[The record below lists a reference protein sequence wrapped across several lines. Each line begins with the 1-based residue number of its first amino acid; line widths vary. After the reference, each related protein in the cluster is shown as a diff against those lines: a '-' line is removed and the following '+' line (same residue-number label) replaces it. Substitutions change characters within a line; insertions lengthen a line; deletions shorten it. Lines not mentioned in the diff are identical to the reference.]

1 MERLSELLLNFSYLG
16 ESLSASSAFIWA
28 SAIILFRVSGRTV
41 HPLGLN
47 FFKNLFSC
55 LVFPL
60 TMWALNE
67 AIFLQVSW
75 KSYGLLIISGIIGIA
90 VSDTLLFASLNRLG
104 AGLSAIVSCFYSP
117 FVILLSFI
125 FIGERMSLLQLL
137 GVLLIISA
145 VLTISQENHRSSI
158 SPKNLLAGIILGIG
172 AMFSLAVSIVM
183 IKPLLNRSPLLWATL
198 VRSVAGMLVLGVVI
212 LFHPKGPWIWKST
225 FTLKNWKPM
234 VPGSLLGGYLALI
247 TWMGGMKF
255 TFTSI
260 ASALNQLTTIF
271 IFVMGILF
279 LKEKATKERI
289 AAVFIGVIG
298 GFLVTFF

>member
-1 MERLSELLLNFSYLG
+1 MDSFSELLQNFPYLG
-16 ESLSASSAFIWA
+16 ESLSAGSAFIWA

-41 HPLGLN
+41 PPLGLN

-55 LVFPL
+55 LAFPL
-60 TMWALNE
+60 TMLILNE
-67 AIFLQVSW
+67 PIFLKVSW
-75 KSYGLLIISGIIGIA
+75 KSYGLFVLSGIIGIA

-104 AGLSAIVSCFYSP
+104 AGLSAIVNCFYSP
-117 FVILLSFI
+117 FVILLSFL
-125 FIGERMSLLQLL
+125 FIGEHMSILQLL
-137 GVLLIISA
+137 GVLFIISA
-145 VLTISQENHRSSI
+145 VLTISQKNHNPSLSQKDLI
-158 SPKNLLAGIILGIG
+158 TGIFLGIG

-183 IKPLLNRSPLLWATL
+183 IKPLLNQSPLLWATL
-198 VRSVAGMLVLGVVI
+198 VRSVAGMLMLGVVI
-212 LFHPKGPWIWKST
+212 SFHPRGKRIWKST

-234 VPGSLLGGYLALI
+234 VPGSVLGGYIALI
-247 TWMGGMKF
+247 AWMGGMKY

-289 AAVFIGVIG
+289 AAVFIAIMG
-298 GFLVTFF
+298 GLLVTFF